1 MRWRQALAWTR
12 ESLGGIARALG
23 TTVAWCVI
31 GSFVAVTAISILWKL
46 DAPAVR
52 GLDAAAAAL
61 PSRFYADLLSIEIPK
76 LAPTEDGS
84 SFSTKNVASF
94 LTKLTTGIDPADP
107 RTLAAQLLPG
117 AQGEGSIILIQGI
130 GTGPADYPVEVPP
143 APHLQEP
150 SEALPE
156 GPIGGEPPQ
165 GEAPSDPAEETPDP
179 NAQPGESPGESPSAP
194 PDPESPPEP
203 APNVVFIYHSHPTE
217 SYLPELEGITKIDEA
232 YDQNDKSNT
241 VAAVGA
247 RLLES
252 LEKKGVGA
260 IHSDLLYPWRGA
272 YNESRKTI
280 KTAMAKYEDLNYF
293 IDIHRD
299 AARADKTRLTV
310 DGVSYAK
317 LYFVVGQKN
326 PNYEKNQAL
335 AEELH
340 YRIEEK
346 VKGISRGVVGKKAG
360 SNGEFNQSLSPNSIL
375 IEFGGVDNTLEE
387 CYRTVEVLAEVLAEM
402 HWERAEA
409 VKADAPAASDP
420 LSGGDAAK
428 PDATDAQATPR
439 RHA

>member
-1 MRWRQALAWTR
+1 MRFRQALEWTR
-12 ESLGGIARALG
+12 DALGGLARALG
-23 TTVAWCVI
+23 TVIAWCVI
-31 GSFVAVTAISILWKL
+31 GSFVAVTAVSILWKL
-46 DAPAVR
+46 DAPPIQ
-52 GLDAAAAAL
+52 GLDGAAAAL
-61 PSRFYADLLSIEIPK
+61 PSRFYADMLSFEIANLSEGPG
-76 LAPTEDGS
+76 DS

-117 AQGEGSIILIQGI
+117 AQGEGNIILIQGI

-150 SEALPE
+150 AEVPLPDGYPSTGE
-156 GPIGGEPPQ
+156 EPPESTPQQPAEEPAPGEQPGGEP
-165 GEAPSDPAEETPDP
+165 ETDPA
-179 NAQPGESPGESPSAP
+179 P
-194 PDPESPPEP
+194 PAA
-203 APNVVFIYHSHPTE
+203 APNVVFVYHSHPSE
-217 SYLPELEGITKIDEA
+217 SYLPELDGITKIDEA
-232 YDQNDKSNT
+232 YDQNDKNVT

-247 RLLES
+247 RLSEE

-260 IHSDLLYPWRGA
+260 IHSDLSYPWRGA
-272 YNESRKTI
+272 YDESRKTI

-299 AARADKTRLTV
+299 AARKDKTLLTHN
-310 DGVSYAK
+310 GVAYAK

-326 PNYEKNQAL
+326 PNYEENQAL

-346 VKGISRGVVGKKAG
+346 IKGISRGVVGKKAG

-387 CYRTVEVLAEVLAEM
+387 CYRTAEVLAEVLAEM
-402 HWERAEA
+402 HWERTEA
-409 VKADAPAASDP
+409 VKANAAPSEA
-420 LSGGDAAK
+420 GDAAAPAGPEGGAK
-428 PDATDAQATPR
+428 TQ
-439 RHA
+439 

>member
-1 MRWRQALAWTR
+1 MRWRQALDWTR
-12 ESLGGIARALG
+12 ESLGGVARALG
-23 TTVAWCVI
+23 TAIAWCVI
-31 GSFVAVTAISILWKL
+31 GSFVAVTAVSILWKL

-61 PSRFYADLLSIEIPK
+61 PSRFYADMLSIEIPK
-76 LAPTEDGS
+76 LAPAEEGS
-84 SFSTKNVASF
+84 SFSSKNVASF

-117 AQGEGSIILIQGI
+117 AQSEGNIILIQGI

-150 SEALPE
+150 AEVPLPE
-156 GPIGGEPPQ
+156 GYPNV
-165 GEAPSDPAEETPDP
+165 GEAPSGETPGDP
-179 NAQPGESPGESPSAP
+179 SGETPVPGEQPDGQAGERPDAQPGPGAESPAEPS
-194 PDPESPPEP
+194 
-203 APNVVFIYHSHPTE
+203 PNVVFIYHSHPTE
-217 SYLPELEGITKIDEA
+217 SYLPELDGITKIDEA

-247 RLLES
+247 RLMNS

-326 PNYEKNQAL
+326 PDYEKNQAL

-346 VKGISRGVVGKKAG
+346 VKGLSRGVVGKKAG

-375 IEFGGVDNTLEE
+375 IEFGGVDNSLEE
-387 CYRTVEVLAEVLAEM
+387 CFRTAEVLAEVLAEM
-402 HWERAEA
+402 HWEQADA
-409 VKADAPAASDP
+409 VRADAPAASEP
-420 LSGGDAAK
+420 SSDAPPAG
-428 PDATDAQATPR
+428 ATP
-439 RHA
+439 